1 VTVHASLILVAAIL
15 GGGAAVADGLRLDAM
30 RPRRTISAERDRIS
44 AVALAE
50 SIVEGRQPR
59 VFDLRSGQ
67 DFDAF
72 HVPSATHVTLEDL
85 DTLELPRATPIVV
98 YADGAARAAQAWTVL
113 RRRGYRQVSF
123 LGEGVYEWIVRVHE
137 PQLPVDATDAEH
149 RDFEHRAAL
158 SRFFGGQPHLDVP
171 RADLARGYWTADS
184 DTVRR
189 EPVETSLLVA
199 AIRRRGC

>member
-1 VTVHASLILVAAIL
+1 VTVHASLILAAAIL
-15 GGGAAVADGLRLDAM
+15 GGGAAAVDGLRLDAM
-30 RPRRTISAERDRIS
+30 RPLRNVSAERDRIS

-72 HVPSATHVTLEDL
+72 HVPSATQVTIADL
-85 DTLELPRATPIVV
+85 DALELPRATPIVV
-98 YADGAARAAQAWTVL
+98 YADGVARAAQGRMVL

-123 LGEGVYEWIVRVHE
+123 LREGIYEWIVRVHE
-137 PQLPVDATDAEH
+137 PQLPVDATDAER

-171 RADLARGYWTADS
+171 RADLAKGYWTAGS
-184 DTVRR
+184 DPVRR
-189 EPVETSLLVA
+189 DPIETSLLVA
-199 AIRRRGC
+199 AVRRRGC